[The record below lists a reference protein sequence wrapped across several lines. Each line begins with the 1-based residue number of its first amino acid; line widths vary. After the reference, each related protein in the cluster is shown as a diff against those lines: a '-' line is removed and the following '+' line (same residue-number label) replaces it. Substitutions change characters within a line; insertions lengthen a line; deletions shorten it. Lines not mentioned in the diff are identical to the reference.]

1 MSDVARLAGV
11 HKGTAS
17 RALNPDT
24 AGQVNGATAQRVQ
37 AAARRLGYVPN
48 AAARSLRTHRSHTV
62 GVLIPDLTNPLFPP
76 IVRGIEDVLAEAGY
90 TALIANTDNDEERE
104 RDRFE
109 ALRGRQVDGFVLAT
123 ARREHALLERALA
136 DGTRVVLVNRSTDRR
151 LFPSVV
157 ADDAGGVAD
166 AMAHLV
172 GLGHRRIAHLAGPAS
187 VSTGAIRASAFRRC
201 VKTRGLSAVDCRVL
215 SCPGYNEVAGR
226 RAMADLLD
234 GEAPPTAVL
243 CGNDLIAL
251 GALRALRERGIACP
265 GAVSVVGFNDMPFV
279 DEVQPALTTVRV
291 PHHDLGA
298 RAARLLLD
306 QLDGRPAARLSRLPV
321 ELVVRGSTSVP
332 GGTPL
337 GRRR

>member
-17 RALNPDT
+17 RALNADT
-24 AGQVNGATAQRVQ
+24 ADQVNAATAQRVR

-76 IVRGIEDVLAEAGY
+76 IVRGIEDVLARAGY

-109 ALRGRQVDGFVLAT
+109 ALRGRQVDGFVVAT

-172 GLGHRRIAHLAGPAS
+172 GLGHRRIAHLAGPAT

-201 VKTRGLSAVDCRVL
+201 VKTQGLSTVDCRVVP
-215 SCPGYNEVAGR
+215 CPGYTEVAGR
-226 RAMADLLD
+226 RAMAGLLD
-234 GEAPPTAVL
+234 GGAPPTAVL

-251 GALRALRERGIACP
+251 GALRTLRERGVACP

-298 RAARLLLD
+298 EAARLLLD
-306 QLDGRPAARLSRLPV
+306 QLDGRPAAKASTLPV
-321 ELVVRGSTSVP
+321 ELVVRGSTSAP
-332 GGTPL
+332 GGTAL

>member
-37 AAARRLGYVPN
+37 AAARRLAYVPN

-151 LFPSVV
+151 LFSSVV

-166 AMAHLV
+166 AITHLV
-172 GLGHRRIAHLAGPAS
+172 GLGHRRIAHLAGPAT

-201 VKTRGLSAVDCRVL
+201 VKTRGLSAVDCRVV
-215 SCPGYNEVAGR
+215 SCLGYSEVAGR

-234 GEAPPTAVL
+234 GAAPPTAVL

-265 GAVSVVGFNDMPFV
+265 RAVSVVGFNDMPFM

-298 RAARLLLD
+298 QAARLLLD
-306 QLDGRPAARLSRLPV
+306 QLDGRPAAKLSRLPV

-332 GGTPL
+332 SGMPL
-337 GRRR
+337 RRRR